1 MLLVLLLLLMFEFD
15 VCRLISHQIDFVVFC
30 SVAVAVAIVV
40 VVVVAYVV

>member
-1 MLLVLLLLLMFEFD
+1 MLLALLLLLMFEFD

-40 VVVVAYVV
+40 VVVAYAV